1 MAVLVSKVKGGEL
14 TFTAKSGASAGTPK
28 DFSCQYTSVAITP
41 GDSGSTGSDLEYVLC
56 GDVIPA
62 SASGGEGFG
71 DTLDITVVSDHNVAA
86 GLVAFSWAHRGEIV
100 AFSFTP
106 NQTPDE
112 AGGTAQTFT
121 GTVQMKPLAVGGE
134 VNGDLRITGS
144 LPITS
149 LTPPSAFGDGYAPS
163 KSFAAPGTVFP
174 ADANVT
180 ASDATNAGN
189 LLALGYVA
197 VPQSAWTIGQKI
209 SIASYDFHWDGS
221 AWQPGAA
228 T

>member
-14 TFTAKSGASAGTPK
+14 TFTAKSGATAGTPK

-41 GDSGSTGSDLEYVLC
+41 GDSGSGSSDLEYVLC
-56 GDVIPA
+56 GDVVPA
-62 SASGGEGFG
+62 AASGGEGFG

-106 NQTPDE
+106 NKTPDE
-112 AGGTAQTFT
+112 AGGASQTWT

-149 LTPPSAFGDGYAPS
+149 LTPPTGFGTGYSPS
-163 KSFAAPGTVFP
+163 KSFSAPGTVFP
-174 ADANVT
+174 ADTNVT
-180 ASDATNAGN
+180 ASDVANAGK
-189 LLALGYVA
+189 LQALGYTA
-197 VPQSAWTIGQKI
+197 VPGTPWTIGQKI
-209 SIASYDFHWDGS
+209 TIGTFEFHWDG
-221 AWQPGAA
+221 AKWAPGAA
-228 T
+228 V